1 MLWLPPVH
9 EHMGG
14 ETREGGYSTSLPS
27 EGEGRRENVENP
39 CNTWGPLLNIAKAAG
54 NQLKI

>member
-1 MLWLPPVH
+1 MQWLPPEL

-14 ETREGGYSTSLPS
+14 ETREGGIQYFTALRG
-27 EGEGRRENVENP
+27 GEGRRENVENP

-54 NQLKI
+54 KTN